1 MLIDDYKNNKSHL
14 PFNIPKA
21 FKQLEEA
28 EDDPSLLAY
37 SVILNKHRDNYQSY
51 PPQRKICKSQ
61 NKEPVTLVKYYKTGP
76 QEDDYKRYSTN
87 YQNLNIDICKLELWK
102 FVRDILR
109 ILVCDVQ
116 KFANQIFST
125 TI

>member
-1 MLIDDYKNNKSHL
+1 
-14 PFNIPKA
+14 
-21 FKQLEEA
+21 
-28 EDDPSLLAY
+28 
-37 SVILNKHRDNYQSY
+37 
-51 PPQRKICKSQ
+51 
-61 NKEPVTLVKYYKTGP
+61 VKYYKTGP